1 MEMTYFLTFS
11 YLAFNKLL
19 VRKYYFTITLQ
30 RQIYNYFTKTDLQL
44 KYKDR
49 FTITLQRQLTVT
61 SCIPFLNFYTFF
73 FYSNWCSSDH
83 LNLDIHSKFF
93 FFLRKHIGRI
103 WKIIRI
109 KCGMR
114 WFFFLFLDDLQ
125 MIFSG
130 DSCMTYIDEFLR
142 VIKWV

>member
-44 KYKDR
+44 IYKDR

-73 FYSNWCSSDH
+73 F
-83 LNLDIHSKFF
+83 IA
-93 FFLRKHIGRI
+93 IGAVQ
-103 WKIIRI
+103 II
-109 KCGMR
+109 
-114 WFFFLFLDDLQ
+114 
-125 MIFSG
+125 
-130 DSCMTYIDEFLR
+130 
-142 VIKWV
+142 